1 MLDVLD
7 VRLLLLR
14 ELLEGEVLVEDEGDD
29 VEQDLLLF
37 LVTFGMPMFA
47 SSLGRLAEKETSS
60 SDGLLSVKSL
70 SSSSS
75 AE

>member
-7 VRLLLLR
+7 VRLLLIR
-14 ELLEGEVLVEDEGDD
+14 ELLEGEVLVEDEDDD

-37 LVTFGMPMFA
+37 RPTFGILMFA
-47 SSLGRLAEKETSS
+47 TSPGRLAEKDTSS
-60 SDGLLSVKSL
+60 SDGLLSAIS